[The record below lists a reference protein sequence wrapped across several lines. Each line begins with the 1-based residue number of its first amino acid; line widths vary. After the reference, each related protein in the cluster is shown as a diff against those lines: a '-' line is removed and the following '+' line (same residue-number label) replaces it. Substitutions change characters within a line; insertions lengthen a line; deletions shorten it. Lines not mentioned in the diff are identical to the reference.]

1 MKCGEAK
8 ELFSDYLEGCMDYS
22 LMAAMRN
29 HIEGCPDCS
38 QSFEAFKRTWAVLG
52 TLPEVEPPYNLRH
65 DIVMRIA
72 RAEHEKAMR
81 AKQGTFGLTWSYM
94 LARLVP
100 ARAIAIACAGV
111 ALAFLLLKVPSTIEN
126 IRAGGNSQEIIAE
139 QYTGTQTQPTSLAEA
154 SLLSAHE
161 NAMREQWKN
170 RKLYSNTLWI
180 TAPPIDVSKEQI
192 LYQIMLSINTDALV
206 REATARIAAEV
217 YLIPDRSDRRD
228 YIDVE
233 NLEDAKLIWKG
244 DVVYG
249 KDCVLPWPVYRSAQR
264 TGADKLLVTWTFR
277 KRHFAQIIFIPT
289 KKPSKSAPGVLGLS
303 TDVDFDRTSGNLYS
317 ILDRISQDYGVM
329 IIANAQL
336 KQTPPALDSGT
347 QTLEDALR
355 KTLLPVG
362 LTWRWFD
369 NAIHVDKDLENISTS

>member
-22 LMAAMRN
+22 LMAAVRE
-29 HIEGCPDCS
+29 HIEECSDCG
-38 QSFEAFKRTWAVLG
+38 QSFDAFKQTWAALG
-52 TLPEVEPPYNLRH
+52 TLPDVEPPYNLRH

-111 ALAFLLLKVPSTIEN
+111 ALAFALLKVPSTIEN
-126 IRAGGNSQEIIAE
+126 MRVGGSSQQIVAE
-139 QYTGTQTQPTSLAEA
+139 QSTSGQTQTTSLAEA

-161 NAMREQWKN
+161 NAMREQWRN
-170 RKLYSNTLWI
+170 RKLHSNTLWI
-180 TAPPIDVSKEQI
+180 TAPPIDISKDQI

-217 YLIPDRSDRRD
+217 YLIPDRSDRQVILD
-228 YIDVE
+228 TE
-233 NLEDAKLIWKG
+233 NLQGAKLVWKG

-249 KDCVLPWPVYRSAQR
+249 QDCVLPWPVYRSAQR
-264 TGADKLLVTWTFR
+264 KGADKLLVTWTFR

-289 KKPSKSAPGVLGLS
+289 KKPSENVQGILDLS
-303 TDVDFDRTSGNLYS
+303 MDADFSRTGSNLYL

-369 NAIHVDKDLENISTS
+369 NAIHIDKDLENPSSS